1 MGRGGGHGGFFRF
14 GSRGELTGPV
24 PTRPRELWLIG
35 SIGGIDLAAGDIME
49 AALRIGRAFFGAVRY
64 ADLRDMPVD
73 EYLELIEE
81 VNRQSK
87 EESNAT

>member
-1 MGRGGGHGGFFRF
+1 MRAINASVGAQIH
-14 GSRGELTGPV
+14 LH
-24 PTRPRELWLIG
+24 
-35 SIGGIDLAAGDIME
+35 DLEAGDIME

-81 VNRQSK
+81 VNRQGK
-87 EESNAT
+87 EDKDAT

>member
-1 MGRGGGHGGFFRF
+1 MGRGGGHDGFFRF
-14 GSRGELTGPV
+14 RSRGELTGPV
-24 PTRPRELWLIG
+24 PARPRELWLIG
-35 SIGGIDLAAGDIME
+35 SIGGIDLEARDIVE

-81 VNRQSK
+81 VNRQGK
-87 EESNAT
+87 EDKDAT